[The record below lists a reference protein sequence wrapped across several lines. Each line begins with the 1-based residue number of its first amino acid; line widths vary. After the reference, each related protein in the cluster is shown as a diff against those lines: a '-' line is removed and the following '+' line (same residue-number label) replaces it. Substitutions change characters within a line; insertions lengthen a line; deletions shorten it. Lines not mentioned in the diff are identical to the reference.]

1 MNDPEQYNLKENPD
15 HEQLKNTIPIKQS
28 QFEARA
34 KQYFNEAKPLTDTA
48 AQSYLKQQGIDISQ
62 HDNLRYHQAVFSSE
76 TRQTYPALI
85 ANITND
91 KNETKAVEITY
102 LDKDTNSKAALK
114 IPKRIIGSKS
124 GNSTVI
130 NKGSN
135 TDYSIVVVGIEN
147 ALSINTDNK
156 NNADII
162 ALNNNNDAK
171 SFKPT
176 ELRGNVIVVLDTN
189 NTKETGKLAEDITTK
204 LESSGKHV
212 TVIEPNI
219 IMDGLDKTETTK
231 QMVNE
236 AVDNITTKSRYLSSA
251 IKSLNSDIINNL
263 KPDNT
268 NDKPEHSQ
276 HINKANDHY
285 QQLAIDNQRESTK
298 EISTDRDLP
307 EFNIGE
313 KTM

>member
-34 KQYFNEAKPLTDTA
+34 KQYFNEAKPLTDTT
-48 AQSYLKQQGIDISQ
+48 AQSYLKLQGIDINQ

-102 LDKDTNSKAALK
+102 LDKGTGNKADLK
-114 IPKRIIGSKS
+114 ISKRIIGSKS

-130 NKGSN
+130 NKGN
-135 TDYSIVVVGIEN
+135 NADYSIVVVGIES

-171 SFKPT
+171 SFKPI
-176 ELRGNVIVVLDTN
+176 ELRDNVIVVLDTN

-204 LESSGKHV
+204 LEASGKHV

-219 IMDGLDKTETTK
+219 IMDGLGKTETTK

-251 IKSLNSDIINNL
+251 IKSLNSDIINHL

-268 NDKPEHSQ
+268 NDTPEHSQ

-285 QQLAIDNQRESTK
+285 QQLAIDNQREPTK
-298 EISTDRDLP
+298 EISTDRELP
-307 EFNIGE
+307 EFNLGE